1 MHLEHQF
8 FRSYV
13 KLYRPVVNQLNK
25 LLLHHDL
32 YNAQWTILSL
42 LSREGEM
49 TSAEIAEHQMIE
61 KPSVTKV
68 VKRLHEIG
76 YIDATQGQDKR
87 EKLLKLSTEGERTT
101 HEIQEQLLP
110 VYERILAGIP
120 KEDIEASKQV
130 LDTAYEN
137 LINS

>member
-13 KLYRPVVNQLNK
+13 KLYRPLVNQLNK
-25 LLLHHDL
+25 KLLHYDL

-49 TSAEIAEHQMIE
+49 TSAEIAEEQMIE

-76 YIDATQGQDKR
+76 YLDVTQGQDKR
-87 EKLLKLSTEGERTT
+87 EKLLKLSSEGERITR
-101 HEIQEQLLP
+101 EIQAELLP
-110 VYERILAGIP
+110 FYEHILAGIP
-120 KEDIEASKQV
+120 EEEIKAAKQL
-130 LDTAYEN
+130 LDQAYEN
-137 LINS
+137 LIN

>member
-13 KLYRPVVNQLNK
+13 KLYRPLVNQLNK
-25 LLLHHDL
+25 MLLHYDL

-49 TSAEIAEHQMIE
+49 TSAEIAEEQMIE

-76 YIDATQGQDKR
+76 YLDVTPGQDKR
-87 EKLLKLSTEGERTT
+87 EKLLKLSSEGERITR
-101 HEIQEQLLP
+101 EIQSELLP
-110 VYERILAGIP
+110 FYEHILAGIP
-120 KEDIEASKQV
+120 EEDIRAAKQL
-130 LDTAYEN
+130 LDQAYEN
-137 LINS
+137 LIN

>member
-8 FRSYV
+8 IRSYV
-13 KLYRPVVNQLNK
+13 KLYRPLVNQLNK
-25 LLLHHDL
+25 LLLHYDL

-49 TSAEIAEHQMIE
+49 TSAEIADEQMIE

-76 YIDATQGQDKR
+76 YLDVTQGQDKR
-87 EKLLKLSTEGERTT
+87 EKLLKLSEEGERITSK
-101 HEIQEQLLP
+101 IQAELLP
-110 VYERILAGIP
+110 FYERILSGIP
-120 KEDIEASKQV
+120 ENDISAAKQL
-130 LDTAYEN
+130 LDQAYEN
-137 LINS
+137 LNK

>member
-8 FRSYV
+8 IRSYV
-13 KLYRPVVNQLNK
+13 KLYRPLVNQLNR
-25 LLLHHDL
+25 LLLRYDL

-49 TSAEIAEHQMIE
+49 TSAEIADEQMIE

-76 YIDATQGQDKR
+76 YLDVTQGQDKR
-87 EKLLKLSTEGERTT
+87 EKLLKLSEEGERITAK
-101 HEIQEQLLP
+101 IQAELLP
-110 VYERILAGIP
+110 FYERILDGIP
-120 KEDIEASKQV
+120 EKDILVAKQL
-130 LDTAYEN
+130 LDQAYEN
-137 LINS
+137 LSN

>member
-8 FRSYV
+8 IRSYV
-13 KLYRPVVNQLNK
+13 KLYRPLVNQLNR
-25 LLLHHDL
+25 LLLHYDL

-49 TSAEIAEHQMIE
+49 TSAEIADEQMIE

-76 YIDATQGQDKR
+76 YLDVTQGQDKR
-87 EKLLKLSTEGERTT
+87 EKLLKLSEEGERITAV
-101 HEIQEQLLP
+101 IQAELLP
-110 VYERILAGIP
+110 FYERILAGIP
-120 KEDIEASKQV
+120 DKDILAAKQ
-130 LDTAYEN
+130 LFDQAYEN
-137 LINS
+137 LIH

>member
-8 FRSYV
+8 IRSYV
-13 KLYRPVVNQLNK
+13 KLYRPLVNKLNK
-25 LLLHHDL
+25 LLLHYDL

-49 TSAEIAEHQMIE
+49 TSAEIAEEQMIE

-76 YIDATQGQDKR
+76 YLDVTQGQDKR
-87 EKLLKLSTEGERTT
+87 EKLLKLSSEGERITA
-101 HEIQEQLLP
+101 EIQAELFP
-110 VYERILAGIP
+110 FYEHILAGIP
-120 KEDIEASKQV
+120 EEDIQAAKQL
-130 LDTAYEN
+130 LDQAYEN
-137 LINS
+137 LIN

>member
-1 MHLEHQF
+1 MHVEHQF

-25 LLLHHDL
+25 LLLHYDL

-68 VKRLHEIG
+68 VKRLHDMG
-76 YIDATQGQDKR
+76 YVDVTQGQDKR
-87 EKLLKLSTEGERTT
+87 EKLLKLSSEGQRITR
-101 HEIQEQLLP
+101 EIQEQLLP

-120 KEDIEASKQV
+120 KEDIEQAKQL
-130 LDTAYEN
+130 LDTAYKN
-137 LINS
+137 LIN

>member
-1 MHLEHQF
+1 MQLEHQF

-13 KLYRPVVNQLNK
+13 KLYRPMVNQLNR
-25 LLLHHDL
+25 LLLHYDL

-49 TSAEIAEHQMIE
+49 TSAEIAEEQMIE

-76 YIDATQGQDKR
+76 YLDVTQGQDKR
-87 EKLLKLSTEGERTT
+87 EKLLKLSSEGERITV
-101 HEIQEQLLP
+101 EIQAELLP
-110 VYERILAGIP
+110 LYEKFLTDIP
-120 KEDIEASKQV
+120 KEDIQAAKQL
-130 LDTAYEN
+130 LDQAYKN
-137 LINS
+137 LIN